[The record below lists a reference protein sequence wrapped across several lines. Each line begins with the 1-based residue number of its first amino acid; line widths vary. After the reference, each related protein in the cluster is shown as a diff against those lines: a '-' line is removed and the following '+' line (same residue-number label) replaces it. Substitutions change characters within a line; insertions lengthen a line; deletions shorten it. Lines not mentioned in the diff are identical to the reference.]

1 MALAIQLEQEVR
13 ERQAPNY
20 ARLAEAG
27 HVSRARLSQILT
39 LTNLAP
45 SIQETVLLLPRRMSG
60 QEGVTEKQL
69 RGIAREVDWTCQKKL
84 FGSLMGQAR

>member
-1 MALAIQLEQEVR
+1 MVTFGSYTYAEQSKVNVPMSFG
-13 ERQAPNY
+13 A
-20 ARLAEAG
+20 AG
-27 HVSRARLSQILT
+27 FDISTSKT
-39 LTNLAP
+39 
-45 SIQETVLLLPRRMSG
+45 QETVLLLPRRRSG